1 MTVVNLQFD
10 LLKQID
16 TEQDSGSNPD
26 SSTKSTLRLT
36 AIRCLCRDT
45 DPDRVEDNVFLMGLN
60 WESTGRVEKWRIRV
74 RAPLTQETKVN
85 ANDNFAPV
93 DYALA
98 A

>member
-1 MTVVNLQFD
+1 M
-10 LLKQID
+10 KQID

-26 SSTKSTLRLT
+26 SSTKSILNR
-36 AIRCLCRDT
+36 ASM
-45 DPDRVEDNVFLMGLN
+45 FLMGLN